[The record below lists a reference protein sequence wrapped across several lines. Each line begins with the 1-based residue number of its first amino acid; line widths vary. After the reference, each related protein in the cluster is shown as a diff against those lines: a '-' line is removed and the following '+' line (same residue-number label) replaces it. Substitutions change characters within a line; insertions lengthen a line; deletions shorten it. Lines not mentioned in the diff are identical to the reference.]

1 MTSNTFKE
9 ILDKLAASD
18 ENITEFDEHWSQG
31 RAAFGGLV
39 AAFAS
44 LGMRKTLTPAP
55 PLRSLMASF
64 IAPLP
69 PGPLHVEAAIQRQG
83 RNVTQCSASVIS
95 AGQPALQ
102 ALGVFG
108 NARSGIKVEAPPC
121 LDPLPRSHGIPF
133 AEYAARMPTFL
144 KQFEGCWVG
153 DALPFSGSKAR
164 RLNMW
169 VRHRCEM
176 SNYPAEKLIAIADMP
191 PPVLLSHYDKPF
203 VPASS
208 VSWGL
213 EFLVDPSE
221 VTGEWFY
228 LDFDLDAA
236 AEGYTQQSGRIYEE
250 SGRLVALSRQCMAYF
265 EQ

>member
-1 MTSNTFKE
+1 VTRNTMQD
-9 ILDKLAASD
+9 ILDTLAASED
-18 ENITEFDEHWSQG
+18 NTTSFEENWSQG

-44 LGMRKTLTPAP
+44 LGMRKLLSPAP

-69 PGPLHVEAAIQRQG
+69 PAPLVVEAAIQRQG
-83 RNVTQCSASVIS
+83 RSVTQCSASVVNE
-95 AGQPALQ
+95 GQVALQ

-108 NARSGIKVEAPPC
+108 NARPGIRVEAEPC
-121 LDPLPRSHGIPF
+121 IKPLPRSEGISF
-133 AEYAARMPTFL
+133 EEYSKRMPTFL
-144 KQFEGCWVG
+144 NQFEGCWVG
-153 DALPFSGSKAR
+153 DAAPFSGSRAR

-169 VRHRCEM
+169 VRHRCDM
-176 SNYPAEKLIAIADMP
+176 SAYPAEKLIAIADMP
-191 PPVLLSHYDKPF
+191 PPVLLCHYDKPF

-213 EFLVDPSE
+213 EFVVDPAQVE
-221 VTGEWFY
+221 GDWFY

-236 AEGYTQQSGRIYEE
+236 ADGYTQQSGRIYEE

>member
-1 MTSNTFKE
+1 MTSDTFKD
-9 ILDKLAASD
+9 ILDRLSASD
-18 ENITEFDEHWSQG
+18 TNETHFDEGWSQG

-44 LGMRKTLTPAP
+44 LGMRKTLEPAP

-69 PGPLHVEAAIQRQG
+69 PGNLNVEAHIQRQG

-95 AGQPALQ
+95 EGNAALQ
-102 ALGVFG
+102 ALAVFG
-108 NARSGIKVEAPPC
+108 NPRAGIRVDAAPC
-121 LDPLPRSHGIPF
+121 HDPLPRNEGIAF
-133 AEYAARMPTFL
+133 ADYSKRMPTFL
-144 KQFEGCWVG
+144 QQFEGAWVG
-153 DALPFSGSKAR
+153 DAMPFSGSRAR

-169 VRHRCEM
+169 VRHRCDM
-176 SNYPAEKLIAIADMP
+176 SSYPAEKLIAIADMP

-208 VSWGL
+208 VSWSL
-213 EFLVDPSE
+213 EFLVNPSE
-221 VTGEWFY
+221 VIGEWFY

>member
-1 MTSNTFKE
+1 
-9 ILDKLAASD
+9 
-18 ENITEFDEHWSQG
+18 
-31 RAAFGGLV
+31 
-39 AAFAS
+39 
-44 LGMRKTLTPAP
+44 
-55 PLRSLMASF
+55 
-64 IAPLP
+64 
-69 PGPLHVEAAIQRQG
+69 
-83 RNVTQCSASVIS
+83 
-95 AGQPALQ
+95 
-102 ALGVFG
+102 
-108 NARSGIKVEAPPC
+108 
-121 LDPLPRSHGIPF
+121 
-133 AEYAARMPTFL
+133 MPTFL

-176 SNYPAEKLIAIADMP
+176 SSYPAEKLIAIADMP

-250 SGRLVALSRQCMAYF
+250 SGRLVALSRQCMVYF